1 MTQGPWDYDAETLS
15 IYRQYAKL
23 HMQLYPYLRRLTH
36 EATHRGLP
44 PMRPMPLAF
53 QTDAQACAHD
63 LQYMLGEALLVVPV
77 VSAELTRSVYL
88 PLGSD
93 DAAPQ
98 QVEWVD
104 FWTGHTMAG
113 GQTVQVEVPLE
124 RIPLYV
130 RPGSVIELLPPEVN
144 TLVTASDV
152 LGGVLDASVVPL
164 GAARVLQVCARRL
177 LILPPFRRP

>member
-1 MTQGPWDYDAETLS
+1 
-15 IYRQYAKL
+15 
-23 HMQLYPYLRRLTH
+23 
-36 EATHRGLP
+36 
-44 PMRPMPLAF
+44 
-53 QTDAQACAHD
+53 
-63 LQYMLGEALLVVPV
+63 
-77 VSAELTRSVYL
+77 VYL